1 MVYVVIN
8 IFIYY
13 YYYYYLNI
21 HCNSNMNACN
31 NNVVDRDLLI
41 WAKIRFMNKQHKRSV
56 NHPIISSLKRKADDN
71 YMEVLNKYSLT
82 NDECS
87 INQFRG
93 VTLVDKCLYMLH
105 KQYHNVKFALWKTK
119 MKFNQYIIMS
129 NLQMESTLGIANS
142 RNRIKV
148 VKLDS
153 TSNIIKEKLLTFIR
167 LVCQIKPEAPKIKGN
182 VYKYYP
188 TKSLIYSDYI
198 SNHYWY
204 MKMKYNLSSF
214 KIIGITF
221 SVIALYKLYSLRLK
235 GYVKY
240 NHKDI
245 VNENK
250 INDILDNITRY
261 KKIGSVFTE
270 NEDQKYLNILL
281 TNRTNMHTPVVINT
295 YTKQL
300 NTLHKQLKFINILT
314 PLCVYI
320 YSRKRIHKHNVH
332 TMIMKVFGSYIISNE
347 LTQYI
352 MLTLRTFQSKYT
364 GQDKLTVFKKHLLHT
379 YVPI

>member
-1 MVYVVIN
+1 
-8 IFIYY
+8 
-13 YYYYYLNI
+13 
-21 HCNSNMNACN
+21 MNACN
-31 NNVVDRDLLI
+31 NVVDKDLLI
-41 WAKIRFMNKQHKRSV
+41 WAKIRFMNKQHKRNV
-56 NHPIISSLKRKADDN
+56 NHPIISSLKRKADDS
-71 YMEVLNKYSLT
+71 YMELLNKYSLT
-82 NDECS
+82 NECS
-87 INQFRG
+87 INKFKV

-105 KQYHNVKFALWKTK
+105 KQYHNVKFVLWKTK
-119 MKFNQYIIMS
+119 MKFNQHIIMS
-129 NLQMESTLGIANS
+129 NINIESTLGTVNH
-142 RNRIKV
+142 RNKIKV
-148 VKLDS
+148 IKLNS

-167 LVCQIKPEAPKIKGN
+167 LVCQIKPETPKIKGN

-198 SNHYWY
+198 SNHYRY
-204 MKMKYNLSSF
+204 IKMKYNLSSF
-214 KIIGITF
+214 KIIGITC

-235 GYVKY
+235 GYMKY

-250 INDILDNITRY
+250 INDILDNITQY

-281 TNRTNMHTPVVINT
+281 TNRINMYTPVVNINT

-300 NTLHKQLKFINILT
+300 NTLYKQLKFINVLT
-314 PLCVYI
+314 PLCVYMC
-320 YSRKRIHKHNVH
+320 SLKRTHNNNNNMH
-332 TMIMKVFGSYIISNE
+332 TKMIMKVFGSYIISNE

-352 MLTLRTFQSKYT
+352 MLMLRTLQSKYT
-364 GQDKLTVFKKHLLHT
+364 GKDKLTVFKKHLLHT